1 GTHLDVC
8 GNWIEIAYGT
18 STGAVRV
25 IVQHPE
31 TVGHGPQLFQTYTV
45 HNSPVTRVTLSTN
58 HLISVCSEYNHVR
71 SWMVTRFRGMISTQ
85 PGSTSLASFKVLTL
99 DSADDS
105 VDLQHADPGPYGD
118 QDGDQVFV
126 QRVVPNTN
134 QLYIRLA
141 STGERICTIR
151 SVDGSAISSFTV
163 HECEGSSRIGS
174 RPRRFLFCGTTS
186 GSVQMWD
193 LTTALDQYITARQ
206 LSLIS
211 AQSPSSLDS
220 VKTSSS
226 NVKFSITSVQSL
238 SGPSPQELLQL
249 IDECEI

>member
-1 GTHLDVC
+1 
-8 GNWIEIAYGT
+8 
-18 STGAVRV
+18 
-25 IVQHPE
+25 
-31 TVGHGPQLFQTYTV
+31 
-45 HNSPVTRVTLSTN
+45 
-58 HLISVCSEYNHVR
+58 
-71 SWMVTRFRGMISTQ
+71 
-85 PGSTSLASFKVLTL
+85 
-99 DSADDS
+99 
-105 VDLQHADPGPYGD
+105 
-118 QDGDQVFV
+118 
-126 QRVVPNTN
+126 
-134 QLYIRLA
+134 
-141 STGERICTIR
+141 RICTIR

-249 IDECEI
+249 IDECEICCNSVSPTPSSTQCSSMTHLPSV